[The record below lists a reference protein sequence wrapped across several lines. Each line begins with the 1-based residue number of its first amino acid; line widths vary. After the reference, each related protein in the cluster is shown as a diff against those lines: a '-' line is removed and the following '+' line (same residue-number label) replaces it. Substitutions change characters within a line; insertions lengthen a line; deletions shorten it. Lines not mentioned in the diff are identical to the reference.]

1 MLCGFLIV
9 LTTAKWRKLLSF
21 RPVNYIILGYQPN
34 HNNQMAVMKT
44 AFGAT
49 FFAPALHRVYLES
62 IMTGNSKQNRIFQGK
77 YCSLTACQDSEL
89 ELSCLYGNPLVK
101 PLPRNQILSVLRRK
115 KGYLQTAGLI
125 CPPESQSIL
134 TEILI
139 QSGINRIFPAGKMSD
154 TVLGEAHDGEYP
166 LRRYT
171 RIVNTIK

>member
-1 MLCGFLIV
+1 
-9 LTTAKWRKLLSF
+9 
-21 RPVNYIILGYQPN
+21 
-34 HNNQMAVMKT
+34 MAVMKT

-125 CPPESQSIL
+125 CPPESRAVL

-139 QSGINRIFPAGKMSD
+139 QAGKMSD
-154 TVLGEAHDGEYP
+154 TILGEAHDGEYP

-171 RIVNTIK
+171 RTVNIIK